1 MKKLFTWLLFI
12 LSALTTG
19 NLWAQKEDASSP
31 MVFGVE
37 QDVLPYLTGGYYAGV
52 FAAKGHIRVRALMAQ
67 VRKPGIIVPDG
78 FTDNWVTAYALVGD
92 YFLRDDMSGLWI
104 SSGIVHWAS
113 TIRAENADPRTAYA
127 NWLLNGSMGYNVRL
141 GKNIY
146 LSPWAGLHL
155 RISGDK
161 TVSVA
166 GKSFDTALLNPEAS
180 LKVGYV
186 F

>member
-1 MKKLFTWLLFI
+1 MKKLFPWLLFSF
-12 LSALTTG
+12 LLTSG
-19 NLWAQKEDASSP
+19 GVWAQNEASNHQT
-31 MVFGVE
+31 VIGIE

-52 FAAKGHIRVRALMAQ
+52 FAAKGHVRVRALMAQ
-67 VRKPGIIVPDG
+67 VRKPGIIVPDR

-92 YFLRDDMSGLWI
+92 YFLRDNMSGLWI

-141 GKNIY
+141 GKKMY

-155 RISGDK
+155 RIAGDK

-166 GKSFDTALLNPEAS
+166 GQSFDTSFLNPEAS